1 MNEQECKEA
10 LLSLI
15 EQIYNKKYVG
25 TIKVSRL
32 QPIGWRVRLG
42 MNNNDKPIIIAAE
55 LSDKMFLKFFK
66 KELLDRNW
74 DLVQFF
80 LGYKTNP
87 DKGCPIDS
95 SCKCK

>member
-1 MNEQECKEA
+1 MNEQECKNKI
-10 LLSLI
+10 LQLI
-15 EQIYNKKYVG
+15 EDIYNKKYIG
-25 TIKVSRL
+25 KIKVTKY
-32 QPIGWRVRLG
+32 PMGWGVWLG

-80 LGYKTNP
+80 LGYKTYP